1 MKNKISII
9 GLGYVGLPLA
19 LEFSKKYPT
28 VGFDISLNRV
38 KKLKNYIDDT
48 FEVDSIDLKDNI
60 IGFDGEFEINNRG
73 LLVSNKSDAIKDSNI
88 YIITV
93 PTPVDNN
100 NQPLLKPII
109 SATQTVGNYLKKGDL
124 VIYESTVYPGLT
136 EEICVPELEKTSKL
150 LEKASKDYKKV
161 YVINISPTNTDTEVH
176 SPGLT
181 KNIKIYN
188 EILKQ
193 TVNALRAKSVYLID
207 INKYISERFEKI
219 DEYILK
225 EDGHHITPLTNSVI
239 AKMII
244 EIELGNM
251 VTQFGK

>member
-1 MKNKISII
+1 MIDRAKGAATVIEILKAYEHDEGYFEFPRDVVMFHFGVVDCAPRPINESKRQKISK
-9 GLGYVGLPLA
+9 LPS
-19 LEFSKKYPT
+19 FFKKIVIRY
-28 VGFDISLNRV
+28 LH
-38 KKLKNYIDDT
+38 
-48 FEVDSIDLKDNI
+48 
-60 IGFDGEFEINNRG
+60 NNR
-73 LLVSNKSDAIKDSNI
+73 SK
-88 YIITV
+88 II
-93 PTPVDNN
+93 
-100 NQPLLKPII
+100 
-109 SATQTVGNYLKKGDL
+109 KKGKEY
-124 VIYESTVYPGLT
+124 VKT
-136 EEICVPELEKTSKL
+136 EKDVFLKETSKL